1 MVSNPTSSNL
11 AEALLN
17 VRKIEQNFLKNEFSF
32 LDRDRNKIRAN
43 FDRHMETFLQ
53 STRQRHEKW
62 YRHDTYFRE
71 GLRKEKE
78 RHEKRKERNKQ
89 KLLFKISPNNTPQ
102 VYRSF
107 FTENPVL
114 PPVPTTATTK
124 STTPEPMTKVER
136 RTHQVLQASQKLLNE
151 FAARPRYKLVVD
163 RRSSTALISE
173 TPPPLPITSP
183 SSFQSPSFLVPMTTS
198 IDCGE
203 YDRLIN
209 ESLQHEK
216 FSDFVDHFVK
226 FRPEF
231 REQFG
236 LLHEANKRQKA
247 VEKLKEYN
255 QTLAK
260 TKDERYH
267 NLLDSLTDFRSE

>member
-89 KLLFKISPNNTPQ
+89 KL
-102 VYRSF
+102 
-107 FTENPVL
+107 
-114 PPVPTTATTK
+114 
-124 STTPEPMTKVER
+124 
-136 RTHQVLQASQKLLNE
+136 
-151 FAARPRYKLVVD
+151 
-163 RRSSTALISE
+163 
-173 TPPPLPITSP
+173 
-183 SSFQSPSFLVPMTTS
+183 
-198 IDCGE
+198 
-203 YDRLIN
+203 
-209 ESLQHEK
+209 
-216 FSDFVDHFVK
+216 
-226 FRPEF
+226 
-231 REQFG
+231 
-236 LLHEANKRQKA
+236 
-247 VEKLKEYN
+247 
-255 QTLAK
+255 
-260 TKDERYH
+260 
-267 NLLDSLTDFRSE
+267 